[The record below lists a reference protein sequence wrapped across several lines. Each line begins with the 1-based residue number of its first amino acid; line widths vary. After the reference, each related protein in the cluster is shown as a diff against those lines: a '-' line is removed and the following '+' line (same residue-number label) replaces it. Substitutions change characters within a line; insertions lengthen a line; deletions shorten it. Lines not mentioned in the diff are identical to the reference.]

1 MRKFNPKATR
11 SARSIQ
17 AWLILIGLA
26 KNRQTITY
34 GQLGRLMFG
43 RKAAGVLAQILGS
56 IAHLCD
62 ANKFPQLNAIV
73 VGQNR
78 GTPGRDIPLK
88 PSEIDRVREKVYQF
102 NWYNIYPP
110 VESDFD
116 AVL

>member
-1 MRKFNPKATR
+1 M
-11 SARSIQ
+11 
-17 AWLILIGLA
+17 
-26 KNRQTITY
+26 
-34 GQLGRLMFG
+34 G
-43 RKAAGVLAQILGS
+43 RKAAGVLAQILGG

-73 VGQNR
+73 VGQTR
-78 GTPGRDIPLK
+78 GTPGHDIPLK

-116 AVL
+116 TIL